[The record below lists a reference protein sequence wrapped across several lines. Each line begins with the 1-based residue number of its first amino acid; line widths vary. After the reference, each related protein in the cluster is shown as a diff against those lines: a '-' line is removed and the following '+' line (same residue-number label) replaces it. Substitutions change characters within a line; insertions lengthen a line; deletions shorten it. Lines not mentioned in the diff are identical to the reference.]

1 LLEEIVLSPQMPNV
15 TFPEDNFVLQAL
27 DKPTTDYQ
35 GVTFSVDID
44 VDNPD
49 QGFTQDSVTSTDGTV
64 DSTESDNHIIL
75 PDSLFEDIGAGS
87 GSVRLTFSVFKGD
100 ELFQTSPE
108 ADQFVGFEVGGVII
122 SAGVGN
128 TTAVQN
134 LTNPVSISFRKS
146 RVCT

>member
-1 LLEEIVLSPQMPNV
+1 MPNV

-44 VDNPD
+44 VDDPD

-64 DSTESDNHIIL
+64 DSTESDNRIIL

-87 GSVRLTFSVFKGD
+87 GSVRLTFSVFKDD

-128 TTAVQN
+128 TTAVQG